1 MTGAFELRGVTKR
14 YGGTTALH
22 DVTVQVP
29 AGSIT
34 GLVGR
39 NGSGKTTLLRHVT
52 GMVLPDEGKCV
63 TLGRPAER
71 LGRFELSRM
80 GVVHQ
85 DDALPEWM
93 RASQLLGY
101 VSSFYEVWDR
111 ELERS
116 LLSRLEI
123 DPAARVG
130 TLSPGMKQ
138 RLALIVAT
146 CHRPELLLLDEPLDH
161 LDPMARR
168 DLLAMLLEFFAPDAT
183 SIVVSS
189 HMLRDIEPVVDRILC
204 LDRGRVTAHD
214 GLDDLKERYVEWIV
228 TSPEGRLPKSFTESY
243 IVSASG
249 DAHRARLIVRDGGA
263 HAASF
268 GDTYRAVVEPRS
280 LNLEGLFPLLVNGE
294 DAHGATVTMNPSET
308 GPS

>member
-14 YGGTTALH
+14 YGGTTALR

-29 AGSIT
+29 TGSIT

-39 NGSGKTTLLRHVT
+39 NASGKTTLLRHVT
-52 GMVLPDEGKCV
+52 GMVLPDEGVCL
-63 TLGRPAER
+63 TLGKPAEG
-71 LGRFELSRM
+71 LGRSELSRM

-93 RASQLLGY
+93 RTSQLLRY

-116 LLSRLEI
+116 LLSRLEL
-123 DPAARVG
+123 DPEAKVG
-130 TLSPGMKQ
+130 TLSPGMRQ
-138 RLALIVAT
+138 RLALMVAT
-146 CHRPELLLLDEPLDH
+146 CHRPELLLLDEPLSH

-168 DLLAMLLEFFAPDAT
+168 DLLAVLLEFFTPEAT
-183 SIVVSS
+183 TIVISS

-214 GLDDLKERYVEWIV
+214 SLDDLKERYSEWIV
-228 TSPEGRLPKSFTESY
+228 TSPEGRLPASFTEPY
-243 IVSASG
+243 VVSARG
-249 DAHRARLIVRDGGA
+249 DAHRARLIVRDGDP

-268 GDTYRAVVEPRS
+268 RDVHRAVVEPMP
-280 LNLEGLFPLLVNGE
+280 LNLEGLFSLLVTGG
-294 DAHGATVTMNPSET
+294 DASKVSAAPDHRET
-308 GPS
+308 GAS